1 MGQWYYEFEEN
12 PYKTRPEPMFLSDKR
27 IIWNRDD
34 LDDKDNLNNFINS
47 ILEGRA
53 VGLRVYGGIGSGKT
67 WLVRYIQKELK
78 AKSQSCIFFYSR
90 LVGAKST
97 FSEFYFDFIS
107 DTAPELEK
115 LLHEVTKKVGKDIE
129 DWKKYWDDP
138 NLGMALHHINSEDE
152 HKALSMIWLKGE
164 PLSPSLLNA
173 ASINVRLASDSQKI
187 EVLEKILHKASE
199 LFAVCI
205 LALDDIALVKRGF
218 GRELGRIIK
227 DIFDG
232 FYEKFGLICTYTGET
247 SDSLLDSYDQHF
259 YERFEYE
266 VGLRPIKKEYLPQ
279 FLKLHHSCYRQED
292 AKVEDQLYPFTEE
305 AIKTLANLMDPA
317 KVLPRC
323 VLKSCGNLVLA
334 AGKSGRSLIDGKFIE
349 ENKDLIVPEARLRG

>member
-1 MGQWYYEFEEN
+1 MGQWYYGFEEN

-34 LDDKDNLNNFINS
+34 LDDKEDLNNFIKS
-47 ILEGRA
+47 ILEGRS

-78 AKSQSCIFFYSR
+78 SRSQNCIFFYSR

-97 FSEFYFDFIS
+97 FSEFYFDFIT

-115 LLHEVTKKVGKDIE
+115 LLHAVTQKIGIKIE
-129 DWKKYWDDP
+129 AWKKYWDIP
-138 NLGMALHHINSEDE
+138 NLAMALHHINSRDE
-152 HKALSMIWLKGE
+152 HEGLSRMWLRGE
-164 PLSPSLLNA
+164 PLSPTLLGA
-173 ASINVRLASDSQKI
+173 ASINVRLASDNQKI

-199 LFAVCI
+199 LFPICI

-266 VGLRPIKKEYLPQ
+266 AGLSPIKKEYLPE
-279 FLKLHHSCYRQED
+279 FLRLHHSCYRQKD
-292 AKVEDQLYPFTEE
+292 AKVEDELYPFIEE
-305 AIKTLANLMDPA
+305 AVEMLANLMDPA
-317 KVLPRC
+317 KVLPRSI
-323 VLKSCGNLVLA
+323 LKSCGNLVLVA
-334 AGKSGRSLIDGKFIE
+334 SKAQKPKIDGEFIK
-349 ENKDLIVPEARLRG
+349 ENKNLIVPEARLRV